1 MRYFTD
7 LKGRKN
13 KTGEAVR
20 GMARERE
27 NSMKKRLKT

>member
-1 MRYFTD
+1 MRYFID

-27 NSMKKRLKT
+27 FNEKRLKT